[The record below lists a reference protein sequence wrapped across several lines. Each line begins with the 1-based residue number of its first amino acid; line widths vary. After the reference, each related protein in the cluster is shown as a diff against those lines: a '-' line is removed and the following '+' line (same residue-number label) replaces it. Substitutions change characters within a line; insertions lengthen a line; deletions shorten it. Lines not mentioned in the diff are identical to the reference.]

1 MADALGDF
9 FAKKGKKKV
18 KASNLNV
25 TAEAKKPETKK
36 PKSKDAEEEGW
47 EEEQVVASTM
57 KVEVAGKLTHDEDKK
72 EEEDTSAPAWGSVK
86 QKVDKASRELNERR
100 FPTLAKS
107 MRVSSNINIDD
118 GSDGK
123 VNISTSKNVFAAL
136 ENEEDEEKEVK
147 RPKEIKPAMVKK
159 KQGERE
165 TVALQR
171 ELDKYSSKK
180 GGKSKKEPKVS
191 DESGNEDSEEE
202 EETEEPAEA
211 VEVVKK
217 RERVKKADP
226 EAKKPTALKEEDEA
240 KDDED
245 LPEDVKL
252 RADLEACK
260 AKYAGRKKPF
270 PAKQLPRSE
279 LEEEK
284 ENKPKQQTT
293 SKKKKAFVEEDFDKP
308 KLLVADW

>member
-118 GSDGK
+118 GSSAK

-136 ENEEDEEKEVK
+136 ENEDDEDKEVV

-171 ELDKYSSKK
+171 ELDKYSNKK
-180 GGKSKKEPKVS
+180 GAAKKEPKGS
-191 DESGNEDSEEE
+191 DESGSEDSDEDEA
-202 EETEEPAEA
+202 EEPAAPEP
-211 VEVVKK
+211 VEVKK
-217 RERVKKADP
+217 REKVKKADA
-226 EAKKPTALKEEDEA
+226 EDKKPAAANEEA
-240 KDDED
+240 ANED
-245 LPEDVKL
+245 AEDQPEDVKM